1 MVARPGRERKR
12 VPHQGARSL
21 ARARARTHT
30 NKMHRTPRAYHVTF
44 VLLHRSVWCT
54 SCGSNVLIRLGKRM
68 EEKTAARAAGKSLG
82 KENSSPI
89 HPYPSARA
97 RCARAVTKRA
107 PLGAPETGAHAGAR
121 PRRPRRRRRQPPHT
135 HTPAQPQQG
144 QRCDVGSAKP
154 RQWAREAAKEGS
166 GSGVVSA
173 GAGRGRRRRS
183 GCGRTAGA
191 SGTARA
197 RCDRARRRCRGR
209 AGHRRAPTLQV
220 ALCRERRRRASDAR
234 RRIRRRHRRHMPA
247 NCTALR
253 ADGAFVHAPQ
263 QTTVKGKG
271 GERIR

>member
-1 MVARPGRERKR
+1 MLQSYCWTVLCGALRVVPTFRFDSENAWRKKQPLERLERAWEKKTVPQSIHIHPRARVARAPLRSARHLARPRR
-12 VPHQGARSL
+12 VHT
-21 ARARARTHT
+21 RARARDGRGGGGGNHLTHT
-30 NKMHRTPRAYHVTF
+30 H
-44 VLLHRSVWCT
+44 
-54 SCGSNVLIRLGKRM
+54 
-68 EEKTAARAAGKSLG
+68 
-82 KENSSPI
+82 
-89 HPYPSARA
+89 
-97 RCARAVTKRA
+97 
-107 PLGAPETGAHAGAR
+107 
-121 PRRPRRRRRQPPHT
+121 
-135 HTPAQPQQG
+135 AQPQQG
-144 QRCDVGSAKP
+144 ERCDVGSAKP

-271 GERIR
+271 GERIH